1 MPEVDP
7 SRMRDDALPRTLAEF
22 VAWFRDDERCAEV
35 LRRWKYGCAFR
46 CPRCGHD
53 AAWFIESRRTDEC
66 RSCGGQT
73 SLTAGTVMHNSPKPL
88 RLWFLAMYLFVSTK
102 QGISA
107 TSLAQQLG
115 VSYPT
120 AWLWLHKLRSAVGCR
135 TTTQLMGVVE
145 YDDTWEGGVREG
157 RANVGRPFVGDKKA
171 LIGGAVELRTAK
183 QGFGRIR
190 LGSMRDGTIAS
201 FEEFFKEHVAP
212 GSTLL
217 TDDWRSYRA
226 AAAAAKL
233 DHVPT
238 CVSKSDRK
246 AHDIL
251 PGVHRVFSLVHRVLL
266 ATYQGAVSM
275 KHLPAYLAEF
285 EFRFN
290 RRHSSS
296 RGLLFQRVLAC
307 ATGGAPPTYDDFTGG
322 RPAYGRRRRRPVTP

>member
-7 SRMRDDALPRTLAEF
+7 ARLRDDTLPRTLAQF
-22 VAWFRDDERCAEV
+22 VERFSDDARCAEV
-35 LRRWKYGCAFR
+35 LRRWKYGGAFR
-46 CPRCGHD
+46 CRRCGHD
-53 AAWFIESRRTDEC
+53 AAWFIESRKTDEC
-66 RSCGGQT
+66 RGCGRQT

-107 TSLAQQLG
+107 ESLRQQIG
-115 VSYPT
+115 VTYPT
-120 AWLWLHKLRSAVGCR
+120 AWLWLHKLRSAVGRR
-135 TTTQLMGVVE
+135 TTSQLAGLVE

-157 RANVGRPFVGDKKA
+157 RASNGRPFVGDKKA
-171 LIGGAVELRTAK
+171 LIGGAVELLSAK
-183 QGFGRIR
+183 KGFGRIR
-190 LGSMRDGTIAS
+190 LASLRDGSIST
-201 FEEFFKEHVAP
+201 FRDFFSEHIAP

-217 TDDWRSYRA
+217 TDAWRSYVA
-226 AAAAAKL
+226 AARDAKL

-238 CVSKSDRK
+238 NVTKSDRK

-266 ATYQGAVSM
+266 TTYQGAVSM
-275 KHLPAYLAEF
+275 KHLPSYLAEF

-307 ATGGAPPTYDDFTGG
+307 ATVGAPPTYDDLTAGA
-322 RPAYGRRRRRPVTP
+322 RAYRRRRRRPATP

>member
-1 MPEVDP
+1 MPEVDAA
-7 SRMRDDALPRTLAEF
+7 RVRDDALPRSLAEF
-22 VAWFRDDERCAEV
+22 TARFKDDAACAEV
-35 LRRWKYGCAFR
+35 LRRWKYGGAFR

-66 RSCGGQT
+66 RACGKQT
-73 SLTAGTVMHNSPKPL
+73 SLTAGTVMHNSAKPL

-107 TSLAQQLG
+107 TSLAQQIG

-120 AWLWLHKLRSAVGCR
+120 AWLWLAKLRCAVGR
-135 TTTQLMGVVE
+135 RATTQLAGLVE
-145 YDDTWEGGVREG
+145 YDDTWEGGVHEG
-157 RANVGRPFVGDKKA
+157 KGGGRPRVGEKKA
-171 LIGGAVELRTAK
+171 LIGGAVELLSK
-183 QGFGRIR
+183 KKGFGRLR
-190 LGSMRDGTIAS
+190 LASMKDGAIPS
-201 FEEFFKEHVAP
+201 FEHFFKEHVAP
-212 GSTLL
+212 GSTLF
-217 TDDWRSYRA
+217 TDDWASYP
-226 AAAAAKL
+226 AAAKAAKL
-233 DHVPT
+233 RHVAT
-238 CVSKSDRK
+238 NVSKSDRK

-251 PGVHRVFSLVHRVLL
+251 PGVHRIFSLVHRVLL

-307 ATGGAPPTYDDFTGG
+307 ATVGAPPTYDDFTSGP
-322 RPAYGRRRRRPVTP
+322 PAYRRKKRRPVTP

>member
-1 MPEVDP
+1 MLEVDP
-7 SRMRDDALPRTLAEF
+7 ARLRDDTLPRTLAEF
-22 VAWFRDDERCAEV
+22 TTRFKDDAACAEV
-35 LRRWKYGCAFR
+35 LRRWKYGGAFR

-53 AAWFIESRRTDEC
+53 AAWFIESRGTDEC
-66 RSCGGQT
+66 RACGKQT
-73 SLTAGTVMHNSPKPL
+73 SLTAGTVMHKSSKPL

-120 AWLWLHKLRSAVGCR
+120 GWLWLAKLRSAVGRR
-135 TTTQLMGVVE
+135 TTTQLFGLVE
-145 YDDTWEGGVREG
+145 YDDTWEGGVHEG
-157 RANVGRPFVGDKKA
+157 KRGGRPKVGEKKA
-171 LIGGAVELRTAK
+171 LIGGAVELLSAK
-183 QGFGRIR
+183 KGFGRVR
-190 LGSMRDGTIAS
+190 LASMKDGSIPT
-201 FEEFFKEHVAP
+201 FEQFFKEHVAP

-217 TDDWRSYRA
+217 TDDWRSYRKA
-226 AAAAAKL
+226 ADAAKL
-233 DHVPT
+233 DHIAT
-238 CVSKSDRK
+238 TVSKSDRK

-290 RRHSSS
+290 RRHSAS

-307 ATGGAPPTYDDFTGG
+307 ATVGAPPTYDDFTSGP
-322 RPAYGRRRRRPVTP
+322 PAYRRRKRRPVTS

>member
-1 MPEVDP
+1 MPEVDAA
-7 SRMRDDALPRTLAEF
+7 RVRDDALPRTLAEF
-22 VAWFRDDERCAEV
+22 TARFKDDEACAEV
-35 LRRWKYGCAFR
+35 LRRWKYGGAFR

-53 AAWFIESRRTDEC
+53 AAWWIESRWIDEC
-66 RSCGGQT
+66 RRCGGQT
-73 SLTAGTVMHNSPKPL
+73 SLTAGTVMHKSPKPL

-120 AWLWLHKLRSAVGCR
+120 AWLWLAKLRSAIGR
-135 TTTQLMGVVE
+135 RSTTQLMGLVE
-145 YDDTWEGGVREG
+145 YDDTWEGGVSEG
-157 RANVGRPFVGDKKA
+157 KGGRPFVSEKKA
-171 LIGGAVELRTAK
+171 LIGAAVEVRASGR
-183 QGFGRIR
+183 GFGRVR
-190 LGSMRDGTIAS
+190 LGSMRNGATPT
-201 FEEFFKEHVAP
+201 FEAFFKEHVAP

-226 AAAAAKL
+226 AARSARL
-233 DHVPT
+233 EHVAT
-238 CVSKSDRK
+238 NVSKSDRK

-266 ATYQGAVSM
+266 ATYQGAVSK

-290 RRHSSS
+290 RRHSGN

-307 ATGGAPPTYDDFTGG
+307 GTVGAPPTYDDLTGG
-322 RPAYGRRRRRPVTP
+322 EPAYRRRRGRGRPVVT

>member
-1 MPEVDP
+1 MPEVDAA
-7 SRMRDDALPRTLAEF
+7 RLRDDALPRTLAEF
-22 VAWFRDDERCAEV
+22 VERFSDDASCAEV
-35 LRRWKYGCAFR
+35 LRRWKYGGAFR

-66 RSCGGQT
+66 RACGGQT
-73 SLTAGTVMHNSPKPL
+73 SLTAGTVMHKSTKPL

-107 TSLAQQLG
+107 TSLAQQIG

-120 AWLWLHKLRSAVGCR
+120 GWLWLHKLRSAIGRR
-135 TTTQLMGVVE
+135 TTTQLMGMVE
-145 YDDTWEGGVREG
+145 YDDTWEGGVHEG
-157 RANVGRPFVGDKKA
+157 KGGRPFVGEKKA
-171 LIGGAVELRTAK
+171 LIGGAVEVLD
-183 QGFGRIR
+183 QGFGRVR
-190 LGSMRDGTIAS
+190 LGSMKDGSIPT

-226 AAAAAKL
+226 AAKSARL
-233 DHVPT
+233 EHVAT
-238 CVSKSDRK
+238 NVSKCDRK

-251 PGVHRVFSLVHRVLL
+251 PGVHRVFSLVHRMLL

-307 ATGGAPPTYDDFTGG
+307 ATVGAPPTYDDFTSGS
-322 RPAYGRRRRRPVTP
+322 PAYRRRKRRPVVT